1 VRGKTMDDAGISQA
15 SCLHLVASA
24 GGRALR
30 DCLAQSRAGDAIL
43 FIDVGVLHLLTEP
56 AAGGEG
62 GGPTFLFAA
71 PDLEAHGL
79 SACARAMGA
88 RVAEDADVCAL
99 LAAHGHCLT
108 WT

>member
-1 VRGKTMDDAGISQA
+1 MDDAGISQA
-15 SCLHLVASA
+15 GCLHLVASA
-24 GGRALR
+24 SGRALR

-43 FIDVGVLHLLTEP
+43 FIDVGVLHLLTKHP
-56 AAGGEG
+56 TDGEG

-88 RVAEDADVCAL
+88 RVAEDADMCAL

>member
-1 VRGKTMDDAGISQA
+1 MSDAGNPNTT
-15 SCLHLVASA
+15 CLHLVASA

-30 DCLAQSRAGDAIL
+30 DCLAQSQAGDAIVFL
-43 FIDVGVLHLLTEP
+43 DAGVLHLLTAP
-56 AAGGEG
+56 TSSGEG

-71 PDLEAHGL
+71 ADLEAHGL

-88 RVAEDADVCAL
+88 GLAEDADVCAL
-99 LAAHGHCLT
+99 LAEHGHCLT